1 MRSGSHAAALRL
13 LLLTAAGLA
22 ALVAKTAHAAPPWQK
37 LAVFHKVEAHADKS
51 YRVTDTSGPW
61 LIMAYAFDARD
72 DSAEALKDAETQA
85 HELVLELRRKFKLKA
100 YTHEMEF
107 DFSGNVQG
115 NGVDPHGD
123 PKKMKYQRSG
133 EFKQI
138 AVMVGDFPSID
149 DPVADKTLRML
160 KYAQVDALAK
170 RDVDEIRNR
179 LAGFRAMQQHVLS
192 SDNPKKQKGPL
203 GRAFMVPNPLLPRE
217 YFVPKGPDK
226 LVLEMNKGVE
236 YSLLNCPGKYTVK
249 VATFTGSVLVD
260 QKKIKDAE
268 QGKPV
273 ESRLAEAADKAHR
286 LTVAL
291 RKQGVEAYEF
301 HDRYSSLVTVGS
313 FNSVGSPRADGK
325 IEMNPAVHKIIETY
339 AAPAVG
345 QAGKQGTVQARTLA
359 GVPFDT
365 QPMLVETPQQ
375 QLSSQYESQPTLLGR
390 R

>member
-1 MRSGSHAAALRL
+1 MRMGPIPSRTVALLPL
-13 LLLTAAGLA
+13 LAWLMAVSVRPT
-22 ALVAKTAHAAPPWQK
+22 VAAPPWQK
-37 LAVFHKVEAHADKS
+37 LAVFHKVDASPDKS
-51 YRVTDTSGPW
+51 YRVGDTAGPW
-61 LIMAYAFDARD
+61 LIMAYAFDAQD
-72 DSAEALKDAETQA
+72 DSAEAMQEAESQA
-85 HELVLELRRKFKLKA
+85 QELVLELRRKFRLKA
-100 YTHEMEF
+100 YTHEMDF
-107 DFSGNVQG
+107 DFSGNVEGQ
-115 NGVDPHGD
+115 GVDPHGD
-123 PKKMKYQRSG
+123 PKRMKYQRSG

-149 DPVADKTLRML
+149 DPLADKTLRML
-160 KYAQVDALAK
+160 KYAQIDALAK

-179 LAGFRAMQQHVLS
+179 LAGFRAMQQYVLS

-236 YSLLNCPGKYTVK
+236 FSLLNCPGQYTVK
-249 VATFTGSVLVD
+249 VATFTGAVLVD

-273 ESRLAEAADKAHR
+273 ESRLAEAADRAHR
-286 LTVAL
+286 LTMAL

-313 FNSVGSPRADGK
+313 FDNVGAPRQDGK
-325 IEMNPAVHKIIETY
+325 IEMNPAVLKIIETY
-339 AAPAVG
+339 GAPKVG
-345 QAGKQGTVQARTLA
+345 AGKPGVVQARTLD
-359 GVPFDT
+359 GIPLDT
-365 QPMLVETPQQ
+365 QPMLVETPHRL
-375 QLSSQYESQPTLLGR
+375 LSSEYEAPAALLGR